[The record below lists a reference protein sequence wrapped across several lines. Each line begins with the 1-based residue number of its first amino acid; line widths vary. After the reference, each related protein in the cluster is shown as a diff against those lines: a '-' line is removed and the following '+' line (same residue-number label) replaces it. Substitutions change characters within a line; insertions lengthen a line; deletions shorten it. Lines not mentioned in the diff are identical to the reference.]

1 MSFSDLKQVEN
12 NISFQ
17 VNDIDVS
24 ILNSI
29 RRIILSEIP
38 NVAFEFEPYNIEDQK
53 VKIIENTC
61 PLHNEFIQQRLSMI
75 PINLSVNE
83 ILNFNEDEYIFKL
96 LKKNNTNNIIDVT
109 TEDIEIYNSD
119 DKKYDINFTR
129 KIFPEKVITKDPIMK
144 DFILITKLKPN
155 LINNKN
161 GDKIQIEMKASKN
174 IAKNYSGF
182 GYVSQCVYYNIVN
195 VILADKELN
204 KRIKELSNLKLNKS
218 ELDEEKKNLT
228 DNFNNL
234 DRDRF
239 YYKNDY
245 DEPNKFNYI
254 IESECNVSPKY
265 LFYKALEIIHTKIEN
280 LFTKIVENKIQFK
293 LIENNN
299 NMYQLFIDNEKH
311 TLGNLIQSLIFN
323 KYIRNDNKKIISYI
337 GYYCQHPLD
346 DNMFIKIKLTNDN
359 DNINKIFKE
368 ALLYIQEEIKE
379 IIQIWIEFS
388 DLNKNNYDDINKFI

>member
-1 MSFSDLKQVEN
+1 MTFTDLRVVDN
-12 NISFQ
+12 NISFD
-17 VNDIDVS
+17 VHDIDVAL
-24 ILNSI
+24 LNST
-29 RRIILSEIP
+29 RRIILSEIE
-38 NVAFEFEPYNIEDQK
+38 NVAFEFEPYNIENQQ

-61 PLHNEFIQQRLSMI
+61 PLHNEFIQQRLSML

-83 ILNFNEDEYIFKL
+83 ILDFNEDNYIFKL
-96 LKKNNTNNIIDVT
+96 SKKNNTNNIIDVT

-119 DKKYDINFTR
+119 GKKYDTKFTR
-129 KIFPEKVITKDPIMK
+129 KVFPEKVITKEPIIK

-182 GYVSQCVYYNIVN
+182 GYVSQCVYYNIVDFKS
-195 VILADKELN
+195 ADKELD
-204 KRIKELSNLKLNKS
+204 KRIKELSKLKLNKL
-218 ELDEEKKNLT
+218 ELNEEKKNLT

-245 DEPNKFNYI
+245 DEPNKFNYT
-254 IESECNVSPKY
+254 IESECSVSPKY
-265 LFYKALEIIHTKIEN
+265 LFYKSLEIIHTKIEN
-280 LFTKIVENKIQFK
+280 LFTKIVENKLQFK

-299 NMYQLFIDNEKH
+299 MYQLLVNNEKH
-311 TLGNLIQSLIFN
+311 TLGNLIQALIFN
-323 KYIRNDNKKIISYI
+323 KYIRNDNKKVISYI
-337 GYYCQHPLD
+337 GYYCQHPLE
-346 DNMFIKIKLTNDN
+346 DNVLIKIKLTNDN

-368 ALLYIQEEIKE
+368 ALLYIQEEIKDL
-379 IIQIWIEFS
+379 IQIWIEFS
-388 DLNKNNYDDINKFI
+388 DLNKNDYNDINKFI